1 MAAGLLAAG
10 LSAAGLSA
18 AGLSAAGLSAA
29 GLLAAGLLAAG
40 LSAAGLLAAG
50 LSAAGLRLSAAREG
64 AEEEV
69 SGMNGLQKKAAK
81 RKLGH
86 LWAVAP
92 GKGSG
97 GTRAMVAQGAE
108 KGVAETALLGLEKE
122 VAAIVMVSL
131 QKAGE
136 LLRPMG
142 GGMGSG
148 QRAQAENQAEN
159 QGRRDHSGIRRL
171 TIQDRKDPRNYPYR
185 QPSLKFQSRL
195 LPLLSVFCAR

>member
-1 MAAGLLAAG
+1 MAAGLSAAWLPAAGLLAAGLLAAG

-29 GLLAAGLLAAG
+29 
-40 LSAAGLLAAG
+40 
-50 LSAAGLRLSAAREG
+50 REG
-64 AEEEV
+64 AEKEV

-136 LLRPMG
+136 LLRPTG

-159 QGRRDHSGIRRL
+159 QGRQDHSGIRRL
-171 TIQDRKDPRNYPYR
+171 TIQDRKAPDPRNHPYR
-185 QPSLKFQSRL
+185 QPNLKFQSRL